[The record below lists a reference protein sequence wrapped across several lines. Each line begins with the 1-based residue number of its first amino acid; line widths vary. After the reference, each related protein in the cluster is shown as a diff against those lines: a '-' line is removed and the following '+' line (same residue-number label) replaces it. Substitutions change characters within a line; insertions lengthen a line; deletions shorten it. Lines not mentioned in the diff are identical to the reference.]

1 MLFAFAASS
10 RAAAA
15 QDGGANIQPHV
26 RADALL
32 AREAAG
38 HLAAGLSVRAARYLR
53 VDATVGGGVIE
64 DPAGG
69 SDGEVRGDV
78 VARFVLD
85 PDFARRVSAYGGGGV
100 SVRGARGDTRELL
113 LVALGV
119 EGPRWG
125 GVVPFAEVGFGGGVR
140 LGFGMRR
147 ALRGRR

>member
-1 MLFAFAASS
+1 
-10 RAAAA
+10 
-15 QDGGANIQPHV
+15 V

-38 HLAAGLSVRAARYLR
+38 HVAAGLSFRAARYVR
-53 VDATVGGGVIE
+53 VDATFGGGIVE
-64 DPAGG
+64 NPAGG
-69 SDGEVRGDV
+69 TDGEVRGDI

-85 PDFARRVSAYGGGGV
+85 PEFTRRVSAYGGGGV
-100 SVRGARGDTRELL
+100 TVRAARGDTRELL

-140 LGFGMRR
+140 LGAGMRR